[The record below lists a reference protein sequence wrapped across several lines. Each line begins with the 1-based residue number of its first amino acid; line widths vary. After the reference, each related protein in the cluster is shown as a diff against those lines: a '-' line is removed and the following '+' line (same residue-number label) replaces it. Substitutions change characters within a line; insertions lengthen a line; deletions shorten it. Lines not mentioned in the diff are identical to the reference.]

1 VATQQSEHC
10 FQTLAQEAKHWS
22 ICLSAQAFLSGTVTS
37 GIVLS
42 NAVPEVFG
50 AGITTNAG
58 SALAA
63 GALVGFGTQL
73 GSGWYVTSDRS

>member
-1 VATQQSEHC
+1 MS
-10 FQTLAQEAKHWS
+10 L
-22 ICLSAQAFLSGTVTS
+22 QAFLSGTVTS
-37 GIVLS
+37 GVVLS

-50 AGITTNAG
+50 SGITTNAV

-73 GSGWYVTSDRS
+73 GSGWYVKIAGSIKGVHQDVMWSVELMNP